1 MNRLLAAA
9 LLCTGTLSLTAI
21 AQPAIPPSP
30 EASTPVAGSDQPVT
44 LHDLLVAAINTN
56 LELRAKRIDPKI
68 QELRTNAALG
78 AFEPSVVGGYSYAY
92 NERPKTA
99 QENSSLG
106 SIFGGTN
113 DPILREKNVRSQ
125 IGVAGRLPF
134 GTSYELL
141 TGSDRIRNSYNTFK
155 SEYIAT
161 SSFTLTQPLLKD
173 FGYGGSLAEVRL
185 QRIATAAARFDL
197 QTVAL
202 RIMRD
207 VANAYYELAFAQK
220 NIEVKTEAVTVA
232 ANLVRDN
239 QRRLDEGRMAPI
251 DVTQA
256 QSRLAEAKE
265 ELLVARNFLAQRRN
279 AIRELTRDNFSVDE
293 AAEFTVDSSFITTVA
308 PVIARDAALVDLFNY
323 NPSYLASQ
331 ELTKAEDVRV
341 AYAKNQLWP
350 RVDLKASIGYNGLSR
365 TIEMSYKNYWER
377 SDPSWSAGVIINVPI
392 FNKTGRSRLQ
402 EAKQRKAQ
410 ALLELKRT
418 EVTLLTAFDNAMRD
432 IANATERVTLVKD
445 SVRLAESALD
455 AELRRLTSGMT
466 TSFNVAQAQRDLSQ
480 ARSREL
486 ATYVELNKAVTQL
499 NFVLGTLDK
508 SLRVSLSTE

>member
-1 MNRLLAAA
+1 MNTDSTINSGDSDEDAPLHSKSTASSPKHSAIQAEIERVEELLAAQPPESLKIN
-9 LLCTGTLSLTAI
+9 LLERRPLKLRKDDLS
-21 AQPAIPPSP
+21 
-30 EASTPVAGSDQPVT
+30 
-44 LHDLLVAAINTN
+44 
-56 LELRAKRIDPKI
+56 
-68 QELRTNAALG
+68 
-78 AFEPSVVGGYSYAY
+78 
-92 NERPKTA
+92 
-99 QENSSLG
+99 
-106 SIFGGTN
+106 
-113 DPILREKNVRSQ
+113 
-125 IGVAGRLPF
+125 
-134 GTSYELL
+134 
-141 TGSDRIRNSYNTFK
+141 
-155 SEYIAT
+155 
-161 SSFTLTQPLLKD
+161 
-173 FGYGGSLAEVRL
+173 AE
-185 QRIATAAARFDL
+185 
-197 QTVAL
+197 
-202 RIMRD
+202 
-207 VANAYYELAFAQK
+207 
-220 NIEVKTEAVTVA
+220 
-232 ANLVRDN
+232 
-239 QRRLDEGRMAPI
+239 
-251 DVTQA
+251 
-256 QSRLAEAKE
+256 RLAEAKE